1 MVLYPS
7 CIKNYILN
15 DPLIDYLQGC
25 PIYSNRKE
33 KKSTYTCYLE
43 SKKYKFTQECIAY
56 FKMQYTKEETIDLS
70 LESDL
75 KQKCEKTKAALNN
88 KNISCIIYG
97 GLSKNNYSAIPE
109 VLIRQGKYF
118 YVVEIR
124 FMTCHFCQDSIT
136 LRNSDYLWYCKTHL
150 YFINSLLPTPQNI
163 GYLAV
168 RKAGNISYK
177 EHLLTITFNKTIK
190 TKYRLAIEWV
200 TRLEKHKQTWKL
212 NPPSVSE
219 LYPNMKVK
227 NEEWMSLKNEL
238 AINLKE
244 ISLVWNIT
252 IKQRQHLHI
261 NNIYSWDH
269 PKLFQTLQTKKSF
282 SKTLGIQRQFIY
294 TNTKQGDTKPTINNQ
309 INKDIL
315 SCKPPVELFVDFET
329 VMDLDENSV
338 NCHVNMTFMIGVIVL
353 EDGKSY
359 YKDFTVSRLTDVQE
373 NLMFRRFIDFISR
386 LAIKHKLDIE
396 KVPIYHWS
404 PAEKS
409 FYKTAQQRHKLPSVD
424 FFNWVDI
431 YQIFK
436 REPIT
441 LKNAWTFGLKN
452 IAKVLY
458 SQGEIKTTWSMEDSA
473 SDGPDAMIRVIKLNE
488 IALQKNIPLKRLED
502 MFQIITYNYVDCQ
515 VLLEILECL
524 RKIVI

>member
-56 FKMQYTKEETIDLS
+56 FKLQYTKEETIDLS

-177 EHLLTITFNKTIK
+177 EQLLSITFNKTIK

-200 TRLEKHKQTWKL
+200 NRLEKHRNKWTL

-227 NEEWMSLKNEL
+227 NEE
-238 AINLKE
+238 
-244 ISLVWNIT
+244 
-252 IKQRQHLHI
+252 
-261 NNIYSWDH
+261 
-269 PKLFQTLQTKKSF
+269 
-282 SKTLGIQRQFIY
+282 G
-294 TNTKQGDTKPTINNQ
+294 
-309 INKDIL
+309 
-315 SCKPPVELFVDFET
+315 
-329 VMDLDENSV
+329 
-338 NCHVNMTFMIGVIVL
+338 
-353 EDGKSY
+353 
-359 YKDFTVSRLTDVQE
+359 
-373 NLMFRRFIDFISR
+373 
-386 LAIKHKLDIE
+386 
-396 KVPIYHWS
+396 
-404 PAEKS
+404 
-409 FYKTAQQRHKLPSVD
+409 
-424 FFNWVDI
+424 
-431 YQIFK
+431 
-436 REPIT
+436 
-441 LKNAWTFGLKN
+441 
-452 IAKVLY
+452 
-458 SQGEIKTTWSMEDSA
+458 
-473 SDGPDAMIRVIKLNE
+473 
-488 IALQKNIPLKRLED
+488 
-502 MFQIITYNYVDCQ
+502 
-515 VLLEILECL
+515 
-524 RKIVI
+524 